1 MDAFD
6 NSRFEQ
12 YKDEVRKRWGDTAAY
27 AEYAAKA
34 ENGSAAPDAA
44 AGMERLMDAFA
55 ACMQG
60 GAAPDSAE
68 AQALVRDLQAY
79 ITAHFYTCTDEIL
92 AGLGQMY
99 TADERFRRNLDQRA
113 PGTAAFISA
122 AIKSTKAADR

>member
-6 NSRFEQ
+6 NNRVEQ
-12 YKDEVRKRWGDTAAY
+12 YKDEVRERWGGTAAY
-27 AEYAAKA
+27 AEYADKA
-34 ENGSAAPDAA
+34 ERDPAALNDAA

-68 AQALVRDLQAY
+68 PQALVRDLQTY

-99 TADERFRRNLDQRA
+99 TADERFWRNLDRRA
-113 PGTAAFISA
+113 PGTAEFISKAIA
-122 AIKSTKAADR
+122 AAK